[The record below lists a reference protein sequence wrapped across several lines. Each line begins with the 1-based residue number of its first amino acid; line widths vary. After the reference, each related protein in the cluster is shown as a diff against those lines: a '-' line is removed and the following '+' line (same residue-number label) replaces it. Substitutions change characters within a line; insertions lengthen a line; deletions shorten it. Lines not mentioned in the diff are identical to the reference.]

1 MQQDQ
6 CLHKQTLQRCWK
18 NAPTGLNQDRWTSDR
33 APAESPEQ
41 TFSSSAFDTGQEG
54 QRKKSANISSLIGL
68 STERMLKI
76 ILQELAQSNRK
87 KTQQFWVVF
96 LSYLM
101 WALVQVKTSKDFI
114 LLWTLQKPMQ
124 RNTKQQWK
132 SS

>member
-76 ILQELAQSNRK
+76 ILQELAQSKPEKNPA
-87 KTQQFWVVF
+87 VLSSVF
-96 LSYLM
+96 VLPNVSSIP
-101 WALVQVKTSKDFI
+101 SKDF
-114 LLWTLQKPMQ
+114 
-124 RNTKQQWK
+124 
-132 SS
+132 